1 MSRARG
7 YTLLELLIVGAL
19 IAVLVGFAMPAMRR
33 PLARSQL
40 RDAAAGL
47 RIALAKT
54 RLEAIE
60 SGTIWTFRY
69 QPGTGRFVIS
79 PQAELTEED
88 DSGIGAG
95 LAGNDAMEAASNELD
110 NARFSRSTALP
121 SSLTGRDGT
130 GKRPCCGDGAGAG
143 RRGRFPG
150 RPRMVR
156 PVFFYP
162 TGRTSSAQ
170 FRARPVRRIYRRD
183 TAALTGSAKVGK
195 LQTPR
200 PACRG
205 AAIRPCVRSD
215 SRDPS
220 AVSR

>member
-95 LAGNDAMEAASNELD
+95 LAGNDAMEAASADELD
-110 NARFSRSTALP
+110 NGIVFHDPETAPLVTQPDATALASDP
-121 SSLTGRDGT
+121 AAATVLVPVVADVSLGGQEWSE
-130 GKRPCCGDGAGAG
+130 
-143 RRGRFPG
+143 
-150 RPRMVR
+150 

-162 TGRTSSAQ
+162 TGRTSSAR
-170 FRARPVRRIYRRD
+170 FRLLGQYDEFIDVTLRG
-183 TAALTGSAKVGK
+183 LTGSAKVGK

-200 PACRG
+200 PAQG
-205 AAIRPCVRSD
+205 VLQ
-215 SRDPS
+215 
-220 AVSR
+220 